1 MEFDVEG
8 IKVAIKPAEEGKGY
22 AVYLLF
28 IEMPETQHHSFL
40 MKRGDK
46 IIAKGEIAKYL
57 RDSKIEGLEMAVAP
71 PADTNAV
78 VMFRINT
85 DYDILDE
92 IAKLTVEFLKSKEFL

>member
-1 MEFDVEG
+1 MEFEVDGVR
-8 IKVAIKPAEEGKGY
+8 VAIGKAEEGKDY

-40 MKRGDK
+40 MKRGER
-46 IIAKGEIAKYL
+46 ILAKGEIAKYL
-57 RDSKIEGLEMAVAP
+57 RDSNIEGLEMAAAP

-85 DYDILDE
+85 EYDVLE
-92 IAKLTVEFLKSKEFL
+92 KIARLVVEFLKSKEFL